1 MKRWTLV
8 VIGLVVLVGGV
19 LVVRAYALSRT
30 QAGVATLQSAPV
42 ALGSLTAV
50 VGATGT
56 VRAEQDAR
64 LTFQTNGWVEQV
76 LVQVG
81 DRVEAGQVLVTLA
94 QASLSPS
101 VILAEA
107 DRVAAQRALEDL
119 LESDVAR
126 SQAEL
131 ALAQARDALH
141 DARYD
146 RIVMQRGNRASAD
159 TIDAA
164 RARVALAQDR
174 VSRAEGR
181 YNRTSGDDDDPAKAA
196 ALGDLAA
203 ARLELRAAQRALDWY
218 RGEPS
223 EVDQALLDA
232 AVALAEARLAQAER
246 EWERLRDGPDPDDV
260 AAARARLIAA
270 EATLNLGRVLAPFAG
285 TVTSVHVVPGDP
297 VTPGAPAV
305 GLADLARLLVDV
317 EVSEVDINRVR
328 VGQPVT
334 LNFDAVAG
342 RSYRGRVTD
351 LGLSGVSVQ
360 GVVSFPVSVEVLD
373 ADAQVRPGMTAAVNI
388 VVEEL
393 EQVLLVPNRAVRL
406 RDGQRV
412 VYVLREGRL
421 EPVPVVLGASSD
433 TDSQVLEGDLR
444 AGDRVVLN
452 PPLEFESGGP
462 PSFMRP

>member
-1 MKRWTLV
+1 MKRWWIT
-8 VIGLVVLVGGV
+8 GLALLGLAGGV
-19 LVVRAYALSRT
+19 LVVRAYANART
-30 QAGVATLQSAPV
+30 QAGLANLQTAPISI
-42 ALGSLTAV
+42 GSLTAV

-56 VRAEQDAR
+56 VRAEQSAR

-81 DRVEAGQVLVTLA
+81 ERVEAGQVMITLA

-107 DRVAAQRALEDL
+107 DRVAAQRALDEL

-146 RIVMQRGNRASAD
+146 RIVMQRGNRASRD

-174 VSRAEGR
+174 VSRAQDR
-181 YNRTSGDDDDPAKAA
+181 YQRTAGDDDDPAKAA

-218 RGEPS
+218 LGEPG
-223 EVDQALLDA
+223 ELDQALLDA

-260 AAARARLIAA
+260 AAARARLAAA

-285 TVTSVHVVPGDP
+285 TVTSLHAVAGDP
-297 VTPGAPAV
+297 VTPGTPAV
-305 GLADLARLLVDV
+305 GLADLADLLVDV

-328 VGQPVT
+328 LGQPVT
-334 LNFDAVAG
+334 LTFDAVPG
-342 RSYRGRVTD
+342 RSYRGRVAD

-360 GVVSFPVSVEVLD
+360 GVVSFPVTVEVLD
-373 ADAQVRPGMTAAVNI
+373 ADDQVRPGMTAAVNI

-406 RDGQRV
+406 RNGQRV
-412 VYVLREGRL
+412 VYVLRTGQL
-421 EPVPVVLGASSD
+421 ETVPIVLGASSD
-433 TDSQVLEGDLR
+433 SDSQVLEGDL
-444 AGDRVVLN
+444 AEGDRVVLN
-452 PPLEFESGGP
+452 PPLEFEAGGP
-462 PSFMRP
+462 PSFMRR